1 MALAIPYGIAGLVM
15 CQDEASGWFG
25 VLQKRRIN
33 YLIKSGFGAGIGAFS
48 SKFPRKNVKICC
60 FFQKLWYNITV

>member
-1 MALAIPYGIAGLVM
+1 MALAIPYGIAGLVVY
-15 CQDEASGWFG
+15 QDEASGRFG

-48 SKFPRKNVKICC
+48 SKFPRKIAENLLLYSKIM
-60 FFQKLWYNITV
+60 V